1 MASRAEGEGNMELD
15 HDNAYYEAEGVQP
28 EDEEYITSTGESSSQ
43 TSTLTWITWFT
54 TLPGHDYYCEV
65 EESYIEDDFNLT
77 GLSAQV
83 PFWKEALEMV
93 LDVEPGMYACGII
106 AGEITDSQ
114 GHRIEESSLTIP
126 DVSIIES
133 SAELL
138 YGLVHQRYI
147 ITKAGLQAM
156 LEKYESG
163 SFGNCPRYNCLSTYV
178 LPCGRSDQPG
188 LDTVKLYCPNCNDIY
203 TPPSSKYQNVD
214 GAFFGTSF
222 PTLFF
227 QTYPDF
233 LSVPFKWHDNA
244 DKPSGSDLTDPTAF
258 DYQTASFPR
267 NPNPYGGT
275 RAPAGK
281 VYEPRIY
288 GFKVSER
295 ARSGPRMGWLRDR
308 PVTHAELDKVDW
320 KGRWIGD
327 GPFAPSSSSGGAFGP
342 PGKTYEGGAPGVA
355 NVERPKV
362 GKGKLF
368 EEEELKENDEED
380 VSEEEEVKGTTP
392 AVAAAPAL

>member
-1 MASRAEGEGNMELD
+1 MEPD
-15 HDNAYYEAEGVQP
+15 HENAYYEAEGLHP
-28 EDEEYITSTGESSSQ
+28 EDEEYNAERTSPQ
-43 TSTLTWITWFT
+43 TWFT

-65 EESYIEDDFNLT
+65 EETYIEDDFNLT

-93 LDVEPGMYACGII
+93 LDVEPG
-106 AGEITDSQ
+106 TS
-114 GHRIEESSLTIP
+114 IP
-126 DVSIIES
+126 AYTNERH
-133 SAELL
+133 SADQTL
-138 YGLVHQRYI
+138 HQRYI

-156 LEKYESG
+156 AEKYESG
-163 SFGNCPRYNCLSTYV
+163 SFGVCPRYNCQSTYV

-227 QTYPDF
+227 QTYPEF
-233 LSVPFKWHDNA
+233 LSVPFKWYDN
-244 DKPSGSDLTDPTAF
+244 PTAAASSTS
-258 DYQTASFPR
+258 DNNPSNEPPSSMPTDAYKNTISFPKS
-267 NPNPYGGT
+267 PNPHGGT
-275 RAPAGK
+275 RQPVGK

-288 GFKVSER
+288 GFRVSER

-308 PVTHAELDKVDW
+308 PVTYDELDKVDW

-327 GPFAPSSSSGGAFGP
+327 GPSAGGVSVSSGGGKATEGP
-342 PGKTYEGGAPGVA
+342 AMGGVA
-355 NVERPKV
+355 GIAERPKV

-380 VSEEEEVKGTTP
+380 VSEEEEVKGGATP
-392 AVAAAPAL
+392 AS

>member
-1 MASRAEGEGNMELD
+1 MEVD
-15 HDNAYYEAEGVQP
+15 REYAYEQAEGVP
-28 EDEEYITSTGESSSQ
+28 EGDEEYITSSGESSSQ

-54 TLPGHDYYCEV
+54 TLPGHDFYCEV

-77 GLSAQV
+77 GLSSQV

-93 LDVEPGMYACGII
+93 LDVEP
-106 AGEITDSQ
+106 
-114 GHRIEESSLTIP
+114 EESSLTIP

-147 ITKAGLQAM
+147 VTKAGLQAM

-163 SFGNCPRYNCLSTYV
+163 SFGSCPRYFCHGTPV

-214 GAFFGTSF
+214 GAFFGTTF

-227 QTYPDF
+227 QTYTEF
-233 LSVPFKWHDNA
+233 LAVPFKWSLNNQSGDPYA
-244 DKPSGSDLTDPTAF
+244 DINPPPEWDPTKQ
-258 DYQTASFPR
+258 DMPY

-275 RAPAGK
+275 RPPMAK
-281 VYEPRIY
+281 IYEAKIY

-295 ARSGPRMGWLRDR
+295 ARSGPRMQWLRER
-308 PVTHAELDKVDW
+308 PERYGDLDEFDW
-320 KGRWIGD
+320 KGRSRAD
-327 GPFAPSSSSGGAFGP
+327 LRSSSSGKSSEASVVADLSGA
-342 PGKTYEGGAPGVA
+342 
-355 NVERPKV
+355 RPVV

-368 EEEELKENDEED
+368 EDEEELKENDEED
-380 VSEEEEVKGTTP
+380 VSEEET
-392 AVAAAPAL
+392 AAAAPAS

>member
-1 MASRAEGEGNMELD
+1 MELD

-28 EDEEYITSTGESSSQ
+28 EDEEYITSSGESSSQ

-93 LDVEPGMYACGII
+93 LDVEP
-106 AGEITDSQ
+106 
-114 GHRIEESSLTIP
+114 
-126 DVSIIES
+126 
-133 SAELL
+133 ELL

-156 LEKYESG
+156 
-163 SFGNCPRYNCLSTYV
+163 STYV

-227 QTYPDF
+227 QTYPEF

-244 DKPSGSDLTDPTAF
+244 DKPSGSDLMDPTAS
-258 DYQTASFPR
+258 DYKAATFPR
-267 NPNPYGGT
+267 NPNPHGGT
-275 RAPAGK
+275 RAPVGK
-281 VYEPRIY
+281 VYEPKIY

-308 PVTHAELDKVDW
+308 PVTHGELDKVDW

-327 GPFAPSSSSGGAFGP
+327 GPFASIASSGALFGP
-342 PGKTYEGGAPGVA
+342 PGKSLQGGAPGIA

-368 EEEELKENDEED
+368 EEEEELKENDEED
-380 VSEEEEVKGTTP
+380 VSEEEEVKGT
-392 AVAAAPAL
+392 AAAAPAS